1 MPRGISN
8 WTFRDVQSFLVE
20 HGFIL
25 HHIRGSHHYFKG
37 FKGGK
42 FYMTSVQHH
51 GSKAIPDGTLA
62 AIIRQSGIP
71 KDEWL
76 NA

>member
-1 MPRGISN
+1 
-8 WTFRDVQSFLVE
+8 
-20 HGFIL
+20 
-25 HHIRGSHHYFKG
+25 
-37 FKGGK
+37 
-42 FYMTSVQHH
+42 MTSVQHH